1 MDAIAVSSM
10 TISSETYDKLIEA
23 VGQNVSLTREVDRLN
38 TEALKASLK
47 LQTLARHVSTLL
59 DELEG
64 AFDSDEGFAS
74 PEIAQDYI
82 DAAKFAAD
90 NSGRI
95 NNRIRQVEKWL
106 NEYLPC

>member
-1 MDAIAVSSM
+1 MIPQYYLLAVR
-10 TISSETYDKLIEA
+10 IYA
-23 VGQNVSLTREVDRLN
+23 QHFG
-38 TEALKASLK
+38 
-47 LQTLARHVSTLL
+47 L